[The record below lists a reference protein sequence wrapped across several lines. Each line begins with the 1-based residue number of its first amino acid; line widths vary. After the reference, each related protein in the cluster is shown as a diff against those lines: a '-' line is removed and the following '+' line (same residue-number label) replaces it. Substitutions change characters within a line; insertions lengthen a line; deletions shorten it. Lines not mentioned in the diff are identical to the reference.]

1 MTQTFVFDW
10 ALLLSFGNLVLSSAL
25 AILALSLL
33 AYILAYNFHSG
44 VALAFC
50 ALLACVLI
58 VYSSDILE
66 ARVGTIAASE
76 NWLRFQWL
84 GLAFVPAAYLH
95 LASEVLR
102 TTNLRPRWWRV
113 AIVGSYIMGAILC
126 VLAIGTDLIV
136 RDGFYEPPISRLTAG
151 PLLWL
156 FALYYAFTALYG
168 VYNIYRARQR
178 ALTPTLR
185 RRMTYLTLAFVGPA
199 VGVFPYLAT
208 TTMSGRILAGVV
220 LTLSLIGNMAVAV
233 TLVVMAY
240 TIAYYGALTPDR
252 VIRHRLIHY
261 LLRGP
266 LVAASVVVL
275 ILSVPKIEQIL
286 GLPRDTVVLFTV
298 VLAIVLLEL
307 GVNLAKPYID
317 RIIYWQDQAEVAWI
331 QELDERLLTTTDLQQ
346 FLSNVLVAIC
356 ETLRVPNAFI
366 AGPAGAEGTKV
377 EVSSGSGAPPQ
388 GGLVRWLQQVHEE
401 SGRNE
406 TLGFTSV
413 DGYWLRPL
421 RDREGEH
428 VLGVLAVTART
439 PEVTLTAGEKE
450 VLVAL
455 IEQAELALEDR
466 RLQQSVFASLNRI
479 MPEIE
484 RFQQLGSAIAYREP
498 MVPLPAPRPGSP
510 LTDPNFERWVKE
522 ALSHYW
528 GGPKLTRSP
537 LLHLEVV
544 REALAREGG
553 NPARALRAVLNSAIE
568 RLRPE
573 GARQMAASDWV
584 LYNILELKFIQGKRV
599 REIADR
605 LAMSESDLYR
615 KQRVAIEEVARALA
629 EMEALRPANER
640 AASPLLDG
648 STEVKGSDPVESKER
663 ND

>member
-1 MTQTFVFDW
+1 
-10 ALLLSFGNLVLSSAL
+10 
-25 AILALSLL
+25 
-33 AYILAYNFHSG
+33 
-44 VALAFC
+44 
-50 ALLACVLI
+50 
-58 VYSSDILE
+58 
-66 ARVGTIAASE
+66 
-76 NWLRFQWL
+76 
-84 GLAFVPAAYLH
+84 
-95 LASEVLR
+95 
-102 TTNLRPRWWRV
+102 
-113 AIVGSYIMGAILC
+113 
-126 VLAIGTDLIV
+126 V
-136 RDGFYEPPISRLTAG
+136 RDRFYEPPISRLTAG

-156 FALYYAFTALYG
+156 FALYYDFTALYG
-168 VYNIYRARQR
+168 VYNIYRARRR
-178 ALTPTLR
+178 ALTLTLR

-208 TTMSGRILAGVV
+208 TTMSGRVLAGVV

-275 ILSVPKIEQIL
+275 ILSVPKIEQVL

-366 AGPAGAEGTKV
+366 ASPAGTEGTKV

-388 GGLVRWLQQVHEE
+388 GALVQWLQQVYEE
-401 SGRNE
+401 SRPNG

-428 VLGVLAVTART
+428 VLGFLAVTART
-439 PEVTLTAGEKE
+439 PEVTLTTGEKE
-450 VLVAL
+450 VLVTL

-498 MVPLPAPRPGSP
+498 MAPLPAPKLGSP
-510 LTDPNFERWVKE
+510 LADPNFERWVKE

-573 GARQMAASDWV
+573 GARQMAATDWV

-629 EMEALRPANER
+629 EMEALRPTNER
-640 AASPLLDG
+640 AARSFPDG
-648 STEVKGSDPVESKER
+648 ATEVKGSNPVESKER